1 MQADAKQTETK
12 DALEALRIKFVHTRG
27 ADTDPTTTENNENS
41 QFYDKNAS
49 IGRLKANHAHYKDGA
64 IAKPTNDNPQS
75 SFKGHHVLEDMK
87 GKFSHAKEKDDT
99 NPPEEDDFLA
109 SLKNKYA
116 HQPTFLQAVEEMTE
130 SLAPLFADEVNGE
143 FYKRAFLVMTE
154 PERTI
159 SFRVNWTDDKGR
171 IQTNRGWRVEFSR
184 CVTNIRAVSIL
195 ILMRLWLTIIFLP
208 LPAHLDLTKGGLG
221 SILL

>member
-1 MQADAKQTETK
+1 MQADTKQTETK
-12 DALEALRIKFVHTRG
+12 DATENLRMKNVHTRSP
-27 ADTDPTTTENNENS
+27 DTDPTTTESNENS
-41 QFYDKNAS
+41 HFHDKNAS
-49 IGRLKANHAHYKDGA
+49 ISRLKEKHAHHRDTA
-64 IAKPTNDNPQS
+64 ITKHPNNNPQT
-75 SFKGHHVLEDMK
+75 SFKGYNVLEGFKAKIGHMK
-87 GKFSHAKEKDDT
+87 KKDYT
-99 NPPEEDDFLA
+99 NPHEGDDFLA

-184 CVTNIRAVSIL
+184 CVTNIPAV
-195 ILMRLWLTIIFLP
+195 
-208 LPAHLDLTKGGLG
+208 
-221 SILL
+221 

>member
-1 MQADAKQTETK
+1 MQAETTQTEIRAASEEIRTK
-12 DALEALRIKFVHTRG
+12 YEDNTM
-27 ADTDPTTTENNENS
+27 DTGTNPTTTEN
-41 QFYDKNAS
+41 
-49 IGRLKANHAHYKDGA
+49 I
-64 IAKPTNDNPQS
+64 
-75 SFKGHHVLEDMK
+75 ED
-87 GKFSHAKEKDDT
+87 
-99 NPPEEDDFLA
+99 DDFLA

-184 CVTNIRAVSIL
+184 CVTNIPAV
-195 ILMRLWLTIIFLP
+195 
-208 LPAHLDLTKGGLG
+208 
-221 SILL
+221 

>member
-12 DALEALRIKFVHTRG
+12 DALEELRMKFVHTRG
-27 ADTDPTTTENNENS
+27 ADTDPTTTEN
-41 QFYDKNAS
+41 DK
-49 IGRLKANHAHYKDGA
+49 G
-64 IAKPTNDNPQS
+64 
-75 SFKGHHVLEDMK
+75 
-87 GKFSHAKEKDDT
+87 
-99 NPPEEDDFLA
+99 DDFLA

-184 CVTNIRAVSIL
+184 CVTHIPAVSML
-195 ILMRLWLTIIFLP
+195 ILMRVWLTVIFLP
-208 LPAHLDLTKGGLG
+208 LPAHLDLTKGDLG